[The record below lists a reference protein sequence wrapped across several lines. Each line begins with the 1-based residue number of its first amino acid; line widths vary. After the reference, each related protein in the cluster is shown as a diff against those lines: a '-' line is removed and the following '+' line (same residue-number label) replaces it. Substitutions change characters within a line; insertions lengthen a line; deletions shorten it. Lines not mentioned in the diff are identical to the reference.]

1 MFSDNWA
8 IRNGRPLNGVH
19 WFRKDFFVPEDWS
32 GKEAILRLGCIVD
45 ADSVF
50 VNGHFVGTVSYQYP
64 PRIYKVPSKLLKKGK
79 INLLY
84 GCLVMEDVLLL

>member
-19 WFRKDFFVPEDWS
+19 WFRKDFCTRGLEW
-32 GKEAILRLGCIVD
+32 KEAVLRLGCIVD

-64 PRIYKVPSKLLKKGK
+64 SLVFIKYLPS
-79 INLLY
+79 
-84 GCLVMEDVLLL
+84 C